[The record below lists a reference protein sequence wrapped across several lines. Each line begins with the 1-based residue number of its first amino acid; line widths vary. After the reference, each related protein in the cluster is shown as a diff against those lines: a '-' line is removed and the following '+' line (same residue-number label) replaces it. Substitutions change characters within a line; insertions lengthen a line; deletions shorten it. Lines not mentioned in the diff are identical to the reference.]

1 MTVIDDMEFLE
12 VPAYH
17 HVTKEY
23 MGIEGHARIHLAH
36 RYFITKE
43 AEARGM
49 IEVQRELA
57 QKRSREIM
65 KTMILKAAMEI
76 LQSDEEARKKALEE
90 LAGE

>member
-1 MTVIDDMEFLE
+1 MEFLE
-12 VPAYH
+12 VLAYH
-17 HVTKEY
+17 HVTREY
-23 MGIEGHARIHLAH
+23 MGIEGRARIRFDN
-36 RYFITKE
+36 RYLITKE

-65 KTMILKAAMEI
+65 KTMLLKAAMGI
-76 LQSDEEARKKALEE
+76 LLSDEEERKKALEE